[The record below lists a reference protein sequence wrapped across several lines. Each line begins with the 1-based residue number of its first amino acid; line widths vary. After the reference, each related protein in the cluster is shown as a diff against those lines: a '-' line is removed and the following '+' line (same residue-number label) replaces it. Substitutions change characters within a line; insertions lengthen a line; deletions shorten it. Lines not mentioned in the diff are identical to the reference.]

1 MNEIYFDNAATTRV
15 DEDVVALMAQV
26 MREDYGNPSSLHTR
40 GVQAQL
46 LVERAQKQLLSALG
60 AKSGQVLF
68 TSGGTEANNLALFG
82 AADVKKRRGNR
93 VVTTLI
99 EHSSVL
105 STAQEL
111 TRRGFEVVE
120 IAPEADGRVSVEK
133 LLNACHENTILVSMM
148 LVNNEV
154 GTVQPVAEVA
164 KKLHAKAP
172 HALLHTDAV
181 QAFGKIPFSVSS
193 LGVDLLSLSGH
204 KIHAPKGVGA
214 LYLADGVRITPLLYG
229 GSQQRG
235 LRPGTESVPM
245 ITALG
250 LAAKNAADALAE
262 NRTRVQQAKDALI
275 RGLSALPNV
284 VINSPDENC
293 SPFLLN
299 CSVVGYRS
307 ETLLHFLAS
316 HGIYVS
322 SGSACSKGAK
332 SHVLAAMGKSAREID
347 SALRLSLCKY
357 NTTQE
362 AARFCDILSL
372 AMQSLRQV

>member
-1 MNEIYFDNAATTRV
+1 MDEIYFDNAATTRV

-46 LVERAQKQLLSALG
+46 LMERAQKQLLSALG

-82 AADVKKRRGNR
+82 GADAQKRRGNR
-93 VVTTLI
+93 IVTTSI

-105 STAQEL
+105 ATAREL
-111 TRRGFEVVE
+111 ARRGFEVVE
-120 IAPEADGRVSVEK
+120 VQPESDGRISTAR
-133 LLNACHENTILVSMM
+133 LLDACNEHTVLVSMM

-154 GTVQPVAEVA
+154 GSIQPIAEAA
-164 KKLHAKAP
+164 KKLRTKSP
-172 HALLHTDAV
+172 HALLHSDAV
-181 QAFGKIPFSVSS
+181 QGFGKIPFSVSA
-193 LGVDLLSLSGH
+193 LGVDMLTVSGH

-214 LYLADGVRITPLLYG
+214 LYLAGRVRITPLLYG
-229 GSQQRG
+229 GSQQRS

-245 ITALG
+245 IAALG
-250 LAAKNAADALAE
+250 LAAKNAAGRLDE
-262 NRTRVQQAKDALI
+262 NRARAQQTRGALVQ
-275 RGLSALPNV
+275 GLSALPNV
-284 VINSPDENC
+284 VINSPAENC

-332 SHVLAAMGKSAREID
+332 SHVLAAMGKSVREID
-347 SALRLSLCKY
+347 SALRISLCEY
-357 NTTQE
+357 NTPQE
-362 AARFCDILSL
+362 AQRLCEVLSL

>member
-15 DEDVVALMAQV
+15 DEDVVALMAQI
-26 MREDYGNPSSLHTR
+26 MREEYGNPSSLHTR

-46 LVERAQKQLLSALG
+46 LVEHAKKQLLSALG
-60 AKSGQVLF
+60 AKNGEVLF

-82 AADVKKRRGNR
+82 AADAKKRRGNR
-93 VVTTLI
+93 IIITSI

-105 STAQEL
+105 AAAHEL
-111 TRRGFEVVE
+111 ARRNFEVVE
-120 IAPEADGRVSVEK
+120 ISPESDGRISVEK
-133 LLNACHENTILVSMM
+133 LLDACNEDTILVSMM

-154 GTVQPVAEVA
+154 GTIQPVAEAA
-164 KKLHAKAP
+164 KKLRAKAP
-172 HALLHTDAV
+172 NALLHTDAV
-181 QAFGKIPFSVSS
+181 QAFGKIPFSVAT
-193 LGVDLLSLSGH
+193 LGVDMLSLSGH

-214 LYLADGVRITPLLYG
+214 LYLANKVRITPLLYG
-229 GSQQRG
+229 GSQQHG

-250 LAAKNAADALAE
+250 LAAKNAASALTE
-262 NRTRVQQAKDALI
+262 NRASAQRIKDTLI
-275 RGLSALPNV
+275 NGLAALPNV
-284 VINSPDENC
+284 VINSPAENC

-299 CSVVGYRS
+299 CSIVGYRS

-332 SHVLAAMGKSAREID
+332 SHVLAAMGKSTREIE

-357 NTTQE
+357 NTPQE
-362 AARFCDILSL
+362 AERFCDVLSI
-372 AMQSLRQV
+372 AVHSLRQA

>member
-15 DEDVVALMAQV
+15 DADVVTLMAQV

-82 AADVKKRRGNR
+82 GADAKKRRGKR
-93 VVTTLI
+93 IVTTSV

-105 STAQEL
+105 AAAQEL
-111 TRRGFEVVE
+111 ARRGFELIE
-120 IAPEADGRVSVEK
+120 IAPGADGRVSIDA
-133 LLNACHENTILVSMM
+133 LLDACNEDTILVSMM

-154 GTVQPVAEVA
+154 GAMQPVAEVA
-164 KKLHAKAP
+164 KKLRVKAP
-172 HALLHTDAV
+172 NALLHTDAV
-181 QAFGKIPFSVSS
+181 QAFGKIPFSVAA
-193 LGVDLLSLSGH
+193 LGVDMLTLSGH

-214 LYLADGVRITPLLYG
+214 LYIADRVRITPLLFG

-245 ITALG
+245 VAALG
-250 LAAKNAADALAE
+250 LAAQNAAGRLQE
-262 NRTRVQQAKDALI
+262 NRVRAQQTRDALI
-275 RGLSALPNV
+275 SGLSALTNV

-299 CSVVGYRS
+299 CSATGYRS
-307 ETLLHFLAS
+307 ETLLHFLAA

-347 SALRLSLCKY
+347 SALRISLSEY
-357 NTTQE
+357 NTPQE
-362 AARFCDILSL
+362 AERFCAVLTL